1 MKTSDRLRHSL
12 LLAALVATV
21 AAANWVGNEEATALL
36 PVSQPVAQTAELR
49 VPPPTAATAVTEP
62 VEVEKLQQRSVSR
75 EFGDMFPSR
84 SWQPPPSPPAKSA
97 PPRAPPL
104 PFAFL
109 GRMVEDGKTV
119 VFLTR
124 QDQVFTVTAGDTVA
138 GNYRIEEV
146 GTETVV
152 ITYLPLQERQVLN
165 IGAIN

>member
-12 LLAALVATV
+12 LFVALVATV
-21 AAANWVGNEEATALL
+21 AAASWVGSEDATA
-36 PVSQPVAQTAELR
+36 
-49 VPPPTAATAVTEP
+49 PPPLTGSLEQVASVRAPGAAVAP
-62 VEVEKLQQRSVSR
+62 VEPGPVDVERLQQRAVSR

-84 SWQPPPSPPAKSA
+84 SWQPPPAPPAPPA

-104 PFAFL
+104 PLTFF

-119 VFLTR
+119 VFLAR
-124 QDQVFTVTAGDTVA
+124 QDQIFAVTAGDTVA
-138 GNYRIEEV
+138 ENYRIEEV
-146 GTETVV
+146 GPATVV